1 MKLDRRR
8 VLAATIG
15 LAVIGSFAGVALGS
29 PPFGIVAT
37 DEVPRADLN
46 ERARVNSDGVK
57 FKTKAP
63 TDVRIQKVTFQPG
76 GRTGWHHHPGFVL
89 VAVQSGAVTV
99 LDSDCNS
106 KTYGPGLPNGS
117 AFTESGDEPLEVRN
131 TSGASATVFATLVV
145 PDGAPFRIEDDEV
158 ACPDE
163 DEDDDGVDDEDEDD
177 DD

>member
-15 LAVIGSFAGVALGS
+15 LAVTGSFAGVALGS

-37 DEVPRADLN
+37 NEVPKADLN

-63 TDVRIQKVTFQPG
+63 TDVRIQKVTFEPG
-76 GRTGWHHHPGFVL
+76 GRTGWHHHPGVVL
-89 VAVQSGAVTV
+89 VAVQSGEVTV
-99 LDSDCNS
+99 LDSDCNG

-131 TSGASATVFATLVV
+131 ASNSASATVFATLVV
-145 PDGAPFRIEDDEV
+145 PDGAPFRIEDDAV
-158 ACPDE
+158 PCPTTTKTI
-163 DEDDDGVDDEDEDD
+163 GVDDEDEHDD
-177 DD
+177 D